1 MKHKTNRKRM
11 TGLLAAI
18 AAVLFVVSFMAACDE
33 TALQPTTAFLLDKTS
48 VELTVGGNVEVL
60 NLNIAGIDDVPQ
72 WKTSDESIAT
82 VTVGN
87 AANRATIKGVKEGV
101 AVITV
106 TAGAHTRV
114 CAVTVKAGA
123 YITIENP
130 TINLM

>member
-101 AVITV
+101 AS
-106 TAGAHTRV
+106 
-114 CAVTVKAGA
+114 
-123 YITIENP
+123 
-130 TINLM
+130 